1 MKKSVALPFLG
12 LALAAAAGGG
22 WYWWTELRFLELT
35 DNAYVHADLSTV
47 GPKVAGYVATVEV
60 AENQP
65 VRRGDVLARLDDR
78 DLRARVDQAAA
89 TLKAKAAAVA
99 TAESQL
105 KLQDARVREAE
116 ATLASARAQAA
127 RAQAD
132 FGRYDKLVERKNAS
146 VQALDGAR
154 AESERAAAAVAAAEA
169 ALDAAHGEVAVLEA
183 QRDTAG
189 AERAWAEAALELARI
204 ELDDAVI
211 RAPADGVVGA
221 KAVQPGDYVKVGQ
234 QLMAVVPLHRLY
246 VEANFK
252 ETQLA
257 GLKVG
262 GRVRLKVDA
271 YPDAPLDGTVES
283 LAPASGST
291 FSLLPPENATG
302 NFTKIVQRVPVRIA
316 LPPDNPLADRLR
328 PGLSVVVTADRREAD
343 AAPSLAVSAAAPP
356 DP

>member
-1 MKKSVALPFLG
+1 MRKSVALPLLG
-12 LALAAAAGGG
+12 LALATAGGG
-22 WYWWTELRFLELT
+22 WYWWTELRFLEST

-65 VRRGDVLARLDDR
+65 VRHGDVLVRLDDR

-89 TLKAKAAAVA
+89 TLRAKAAAVA

-116 ATLASARAQAA
+116 AALASARAQAA
-127 RAQAD
+127 RARAD

-146 VQALDGAR
+146 VQALDAAR
-154 AESERAAAAVAAAEA
+154 AESVRAAAAVAAAEA

-183 QRDTAG
+183 RCQSAE
-189 AERAWAEAALELARI
+189 AERAWAEAALALARI

-221 KAVQPGDYVKVGQ
+221 KAVQSGDYVKVGQ
-234 QLMAVVPLHRLY
+234 QLMAVVPLGRLY

-257 GLKVG
+257 GLRIG
-262 GRVRLKVDA
+262 GHVRLKVDA
-271 YPDAPLDGTVES
+271 YPDTPLDGTVES

-316 LPPDNPLADRLR
+316 LPPANPLADRLR
-328 PGLSVVVTADRREAD
+328 PGLSVVVTADLREPG
-343 AAPSLAVSAAAPP
+343 AAPSLAVSAAAPEP
-356 DP
+356 

>member
-22 WYWWTELRFLELT
+22 WYWWTELRFLEST

-65 VRRGDVLARLDDR
+65 ARRGDVLARLDDR

-116 ATLASARAQAA
+116 AALASARAQAA

-146 VQALDGAR
+146 VQALDAAR
-154 AESERAAAAVAAAEA
+154 AESERAAAAVVAAEA

-221 KAVQPGDYVKVGQ
+221 KAVQPDDYVKVGQ

-257 GLKVG
+257 GLRIG
-262 GRVRLKVDA
+262 GHVRLKVDA
-271 YPDAPLDGTVES
+271 YPDARLDGTVES

-316 LPPDNPLADRLR
+316 LRPDNPLADRLR

-343 AAPSLAVSAAAPP
+343 AAPSLAVSAAPPPAP
-356 DP
+356 